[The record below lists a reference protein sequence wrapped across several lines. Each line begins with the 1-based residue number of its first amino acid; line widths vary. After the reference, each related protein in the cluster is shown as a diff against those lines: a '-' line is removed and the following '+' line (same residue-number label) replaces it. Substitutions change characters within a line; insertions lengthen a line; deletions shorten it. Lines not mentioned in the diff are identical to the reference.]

1 MAIGTT
7 AAILGGAALG
17 VGGSLLGANK
27 AAKASGQAA
36 NIQAQSQREQLEYLK
51 EVERLPQHFREQAL
65 TQLGSIYGIGAPAA
79 NDPPQ
84 PPLAGFNYQPGSGMF
99 GNLGE
104 QIAAYQSQQQP
115 ATQPAMQQPQGK
127 GAFLQGLTDDP
138 FYRMLQERGEE
149 GVLRNASVT
158 GGLRSGNV
166 QDSLYRA
173 NQDALFNVYNEQV
186 SGLKG
191 LAGLPSNANQIG
203 NVMGSIGAT
212 QAGGILGAGR
222 AKQAGYQG
230 ISDSVGNAVGLALQ
244 YDAFSDGRLKKDIEY
259 IGIKDGHAWYRWT
272 WNQLAGTLGLTGESE
287 ALVTPKLRCCCPPGV
302 ISFPDSPLSRPEG
315 DVNPLAIEKSP
326 KTLYVSSAWTVSN
339 SLRNRGKVTPSSAPC
354 GLSRIFMYK
363 FLHSCNDGSFFFFF
377 PGPGVFPSSAS
388 LPDEE
393 PTSSRAISR
402 SAR

>member
-1 MAIGTT
+1 MSGVATAIVGS
-7 AAILGGAALG
+7 AVIGGIA
-17 VGGSLLGANK
+17 SSRGASK
-27 AAKASGQAA
+27 AAQASRDAA
-36 NIQAQSQREQLEYLK
+36 DAQAQAQREQLDYLK
-51 EVERLPQHFREQAL
+51 ETERLPQHYREQAL
-65 TQLGSIYGIGAPAA
+65 GQLGSLYGIGAPPA
-79 NDPPQ
+79 NDPVAQ
-84 PPLAGFNYQPGSGMF
+84 PSLPGFNYQPGSGMF

-104 QIAAYQSQQQP
+104 QIVAYQSQQQPATQP

-173 NQDALFNVYNEQV
+173 NQDALFSVYNEQV

-212 QAGGILGAGR
+212 QAGGLLGAGR

-287 ALVTPKLRCCCPPGV
+287 GV
-302 ISFPDSPLSRPEG
+302 MADKVEKYMPE
-315 DVNPLAIEKSP
+315 
-326 KTLYVSSAWTVSN
+326 
-339 SLRNRGKVTPSSAPC
+339 
-354 GLSRIFMYK
+354 
-363 FLHSCNDGSFFFFF
+363 
-377 PGPGVFPSSAS
+377 
-388 LPDEE
+388 
-393 PTSSRAISR
+393 AISER
-402 SAR
+402 DGFKTVNYEMLGVA